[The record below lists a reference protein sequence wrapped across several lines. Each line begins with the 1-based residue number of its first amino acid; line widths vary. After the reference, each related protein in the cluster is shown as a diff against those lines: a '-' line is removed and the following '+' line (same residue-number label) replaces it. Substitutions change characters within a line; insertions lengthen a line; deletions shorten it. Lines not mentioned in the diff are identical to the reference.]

1 MSENN
6 DMPQPPRG
14 VAAAPSRGAEGDA
27 PFKLSDPYG
36 TAPCKPPFRQAVST
50 AQPWHNMPVVRE
62 YTLGQLLD
70 QTIVRCG
77 PQDALVYSDRD
88 YRLTWFEF
96 GEEVDRLA
104 RGLMSLGIRR
114 GEKVA
119 LWATNVPHWIALM
132 FATAKI
138 GAILLPLNIHYKEAE
153 IDFALKQSD
162 TENIFVINGY
172 RDCNYVEVL
181 YKLIPELLEHP
192 RGELKSA
199 RYPHLRRVMFL
210 GPEKHRGMYSL
221 NEVLALSVETPMADY
236 YARQAEVR
244 PDDVVNMQYTSG
256 TTGFPKGVQLT
267 HRNIGNDGFWIGACQ
282 NLSARDKVCIPV
294 PLFHCF
300 GCVLGVMACVN
311 HGSTMV
317 VLEKYDALNVM
328 ASVQAEKCTAVYG
341 VPTMYIAMLDHPLFR
356 KFDFS
361 SLRTGIMSGSTC
373 PIRRMQQC
381 IDEMNMA
388 EVTNPYGLTESG
400 PVMTMTRFFEKSIE
414 RKCTTIGQAL
424 PGIEV
429 AIIEPETGR
438 LCDVGEEGEICC
450 RGYNTMK
457 GYYNMPEQTAKC
469 IDANGW
475 LHSGDIGKMDADGYY
490 YITSRLKDLIIRGGE
505 NISPREI
512 EDFLTGLEGVQ
523 DVQVVGVPSKKYG
536 EQVGAF
542 IIRMPGA
549 QLTEADVAAYC
560 KDRISWF
567 KIPKYVHFMDEFPM
581 TASQKIQKFKLRELA
596 AQLWPD
602 A

>member
-1 MSENN
+1 M
-6 DMPQPPRG
+6 
-14 VAAAPSRGAEGDA
+14 AE
-27 PFKLSDPYG
+27 FKLTDPYG
-36 TAPCKPPFRQAVST
+36 TAPFRPPFTQAVST
-50 AQPWHNMPVVRE
+50 AQPWFNLPVTRE

-70 QTIVRCG
+70 QTIARCG

-104 RGLMSLGIRR
+104 RGLMSLGIQH

-162 TENIFVINGY
+162 TENIFIINGY
-172 RDCNYVEVL
+172 RDCNYVDVL
-181 YKLIPELLEHP
+181 YKLIPELKEHP

-199 RYPHLRRVMFL
+199 RYPHLKRVMFL

-221 NEVLALSVETPMADY
+221 NEVLALSVETTMADY
-236 YARQAEVR
+236 YTRQAEVR

-282 NLSARDKVCIPV
+282 NFSARDRVCIPV

-300 GCVLGVMACVN
+300 GCVLGVMSCVN
-311 HGSTMV
+311 HGATMV

-341 VPTMYIAMLDHPLFR
+341 VPTMYIAMLDHPLFK

-438 LCDVGEEGEICC
+438 LCGIGEEGEICC

-469 IDANGW
+469 IDKNGW
-475 LHSGDIGKMDADGYY
+475 LHSGDIGKMDADGYF

-542 IIRMPGA
+542 IIRMPGSDID
-549 QLTEADVAAYC
+549 EASVAAYC
-560 KDRISWF
+560 KDKISWF